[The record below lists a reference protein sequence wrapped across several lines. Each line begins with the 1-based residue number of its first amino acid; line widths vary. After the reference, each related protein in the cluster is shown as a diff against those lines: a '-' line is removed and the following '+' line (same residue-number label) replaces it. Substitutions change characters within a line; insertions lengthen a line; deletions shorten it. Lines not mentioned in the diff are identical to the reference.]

1 MKYLL
6 PILFITILMSCKKD
20 PIIYKYSGQLTDKNT
35 ASIIPNA
42 TIKFYQ
48 KKINV
53 NALNPNYIFVGET
66 TSDSEGNYTFE
77 FLREKI
83 LEIKVE
89 VSHGDFYGT
98 QKVIS
103 SADISTENV
112 NIADFKMESKAWIS
126 VRLYNSFVVQGEQLN
141 FYKHNVKEGCSTC
154 CTNGYTIATENTPDT
169 TFVCNVIG
177 DVVFNYT
184 YGEVTANTSTNGS
197 IYCVKGDTND
207 IYIQY

>member
-6 PILFITILMSCKKD
+6 PILLLILMSCKKD
-20 PIIYKYSGQLTDKNT
+20 PIIYKYTGQLTDKNAST
-35 ASIIPNA
+35 AIPNA

-66 TSDSEGNYTFE
+66 TSDADGNYTFE

-83 LEIKVE
+83 LEIKIE
-89 VSHGDFYGT
+89 VSQGGYYGT
-98 QKVIS
+98 QTIIS

-112 NIADFKMESKAWIS
+112 NTTDFKMESKAWIR

-154 CTNGYTIATENTPDT
+154 CVNGYTIATENTPDT
-169 TFVCNVIG
+169 TFVCNVVG
-177 DVVFNYT
+177 DVVFKYT
-184 YGEVTANTSTNGS
+184 YGEVLDNTSNEGS
-197 IYCVKGDTND
+197 IYCVKGDTNE